1 MRVLIADND
10 FNHNMRLAQV
20 LESWGHEVQ
29 IAPDASEAIRQQG
42 TFAPEVILTSFP
54 LTSADVPPAILVPA
68 HESVEQAAEVVA
80 EYNGFW
86 FVRKPVSVEVLR
98 VLLDRAS
105 EYGHL
110 LTENAR
116 FRAEGAQQ
124 SLPIRVGMRIEEG
137 ERVLLEATLANLGN
151 NKTHAARALGI
162 STKTLH
168 MKLRQYREQDARQ
181 DTEEPAPVSYTPQTR
196 GSGTG

>member
-10 FNHNMRLAQV
+10 FSHNMRLSQV
-20 LESWGHEVQ
+20 LEAWGHEVQ
-29 IAPDASEAIRQQG
+29 VAPDASEATRQQAS
-42 TFAPEVILTSFP
+42 FAPDVILTSFP
-54 LTSADVPPAILVPA
+54 LATAEVPPAILVPA
-68 HESVEQAAEVVA
+68 HESVEQAAEVVD

-98 VLLDRAS
+98 VLLARAS

-116 FRAEGAQQ
+116 FRSECTKQ
-124 SLPIRVGMRIEEG
+124 SLPIRVGMSIDEG
-137 ERVLLEATLANLGN
+137 ERVLLEATLADLGN

-168 MKLRQYREQDARQ
+168 MKLRQYRQQDAQ
-181 DTEEPAPVSYTPQTR
+181 GAEVAKQS
-196 GSGTG
+196 

>member
-10 FNHNMRLAQV
+10 FNHNMRLAHV
-20 LESWGHEVQ
+20 LESWGHVVQ
-29 IAPDASEAIRQQG
+29 IAPDASEATRQQSS
-42 TFAPEVILTSFP
+42 FVPDVILTSFP

-86 FVRKPVSVEVLR
+86 FVRKPVSIEVLR

-137 ERVLLEATLANLGN
+137 ERVLLEATLANVGN

-168 MKLRQYREQDARQ
+168 MKLRQYREQDARGQ
-181 DTEEPAPVSYTPQTR
+181 EAREEAAQQ
-196 GSGTG
+196 GS